1 MPRKTRMERLVLMDL
16 YSIKQAVNDLSHTDF
31 FRFFDWFEQY
41 GWERINKFTKS
52 SKLRQA
58 VIDLSEKELFVFA
71 DWLDILWSERWNEEV
86 ENNPIARQCRALG
99 NIIMSDPNKLTA
111 YLHGLSND

>member
-1 MPRKTRMERLVLMDL
+1 MRMERLVLMDL